1 MSAPEHLPRLFIPQS
16 NTGTPAAA
24 GSSLPLSPPQARYL
38 GTVLRKTAGDSVR
51 VFNAEMGEWLA
62 TLGDIRKD
70 KGSLTLTERLRTPS
84 PQPDLVLAFALLKR
98 DATDMV
104 LRMGTELGVT
114 RFLPITTERTNTHRI
129 NPERLEAIATEAAE
143 QCERLDIPTI
153 EAPRTL
159 ASLLGSWP
167 EEARLFTAMERAEDR
182 GISLRNTL
190 RDARA
195 GDGLLIGPEGG
206 FSDAE
211 CRTLLARP
219 TIIPI
224 SLGPLVL
231 RADTA
236 VAAGLALMGD
246 GLRSAQ
252 DQSE

>member
-1 MSAPEHLPRLFIPQS
+1 MSSPEHLPRLFIPLDAAEGAARA
-16 NTGTPAAA
+16 GT
-24 GSSLPLSPPQARYL
+24 SCLLSPAQARYL
-38 GTVLRKTAGDSVR
+38 GTVMRKKAGDPVR

-62 TLGDIRKD
+62 TLGEIRKD
-70 KGSLTLTERLRTPS
+70 RGSLSLTEPLRPPS
-84 PQPDLVLAFALLKR
+84 PRPELVLAFALLKR

-114 RFLPITTERTNTHRI
+114 RFLPVITERTNTHRT
-129 NPERLEAIATEAAE
+129 NPERLEAIAMEAAE

-153 EAPRTL
+153 AEPCPL
-159 ASLLGSWP
+159 ASLLGAWP

-182 GISLRNTL
+182 GVTLHATL

-206 FSDAE
+206 FSDTE
-211 CRTLLARP
+211 CRALLARP
-219 TIIPI
+219 AITPI

-252 DQSE
+252 D